1 MPTPEYHKLAHEAHI
16 RKEHYVDLIR
26 QYYDLVTP
34 IYLEKWGVSFHFAIF
49 RGEESLDDAMVATEQ
64 WLADFA
70 GLHSGMKVLDVGCG
84 VGGPALTIARHCGA
98 HITGINIVE
107 AHVQIARARASE
119 MGFSERTEFL
129 VADAMAMPFPDSTF
143 DAVYV
148 IEAGCHMP
156 DKGRFYKEC
165 ARVLK
170 PGGIFVGTDWFRSD
184 TLLPQDE
191 ADYIEPICRLHGIPN
206 LISLADLRGFLNDAG
221 FAIHTADNLAKYGN
235 VLKNWEHIDRKSLRL
250 LNTYMRFV
258 IPKVEQMMLEG
269 GLKLIDAARRG
280 VFLLG
285 IWKAVRQT

>member
-1 MPTPEYHKLAHEAHI
+1 MPTSEYQKLAQEADV
-16 RKEHYVDLIR
+16 RKENYIDLVR

-49 RGEESLDDAMVATEQ
+49 QGEESLEEAMVATER

-70 GLHSGMKVLDVGCG
+70 GLRAGMKVLDVGCG
-84 VGGPALTIARHCGA
+84 VGGPALTIARHSGA

-107 AHVQIARARASE
+107 PHIQIARDRAQAAGLAE
-119 MGFSERTEFL
+119 KTEFL
-129 VADAMAMPFPDSTF
+129 VADAMAMPFPDGTF

-156 DKGRFYKEC
+156 DKPRFYREC

-170 PGGIFVGTDWFRSD
+170 TGGVFIGTDWFRSD
-184 TLLPQDE
+184 SLTSQDAAE
-191 ADYIEPICRLHGIPN
+191 YIEPICRLHGIPS
-206 LISLADLRGFLNDAG
+206 LISLAELRSYLTDAG
-221 FAIHTADNLAKYGN
+221 FSIHTADNLSTYGN
-235 VLKNWEHIDRKSLRL
+235 VLKNWEQIDRKSLRL